1 MKNPIY
7 LDYAA
12 TTPVDNLVADEMLR
26 YIKTNSLFGN
36 PSSNHVFGF
45 KTDAAVEK
53 ARNIISEF
61 LGCKANELIFTS
73 GATESNN
80 LAIKGV
86 ARANKDKGNHLIT
99 ALTEHKAVLDACR
112 SLEQE
117 GFNITYLEP
126 DVYGRI
132 SPEVLESAIT
142 PETILVS
149 IMHVNNETGVIQD
162 IVALGNLLAE
172 RNIFFHVDAVQSV
185 GKLPISLSE
194 LPIDG
199 LSFSSHKIYGPKGI
213 GGLFLRRR
221 SKVNIEPIIT
231 GGGQEYGIRPGT
243 LPTHQIM
250 GLAKAI
256 EIASQKMSKDFE
268 HVSSLSQHILK
279 ECQKVPDIE
288 INGSLEYRL
297 PNIINLS
304 FIGVDSVSLITS
316 LQHEVAISSGSACTS
331 GAIEPSHVIKA
342 MGIKGVRLDSAVRI
356 SIGRYSTLEDI
367 DNGLSRIIEEVD
379 RIRKC

>member
-1 MKNPIY
+1 MKTLIY

-12 TTPVDNLVADEMLR
+12 TTPVDNVVADEMLR
-26 YIKTNSLFGN
+26 YIKTDNLFGN
-36 PSSNHVFGF
+36 PSSNHIFGF
-45 KTDAAVEK
+45 KTDTAIEK

-61 LGCKANELIFTS
+61 LGCKANDLIFTS

-80 LAIKGV
+80 LAIKGI
-86 ARANKDKGNHLIT
+86 ARANKDKGNHIIT

-112 SLEQE
+112 SLEEE
-117 GFNITYLEP
+117 GFDITYLEP
-126 DVYGRI
+126 DEYGRI
-132 SPEVLESAIT
+132 SPELLESAIT
-142 PETILVS
+142 PETIIVS

-162 IVALGNLLAE
+162 IVALGNLLTE
-172 RNIFFHVDAVQSV
+172 KSIFFHVDAVQSV
-185 GKLPISLSE
+185 GKLPINLSE

-213 GGLFLRRR
+213 GGLFLKRR
-221 SKVNIEPIIT
+221 SKVNIDPIIT

-256 EIASQKMSKDFE
+256 EIASEQMDKDFE
-268 HVSSLSQHILK
+268 HVSNLSQYILD
-279 ECQKVPDIE
+279 ECQKVPNLK
-288 INGSLEYRL
+288 INGSLVDRL

-331 GAIEPSHVIKA
+331 GAIEPSHVIKG
-342 MGIKGVRLDSAVRI
+342 MGIKGDRLDSAVRI

-367 DNGLSRIIEEVD
+367 INGLSRIIEEVA
-379 RIRKC
+379 RIREC